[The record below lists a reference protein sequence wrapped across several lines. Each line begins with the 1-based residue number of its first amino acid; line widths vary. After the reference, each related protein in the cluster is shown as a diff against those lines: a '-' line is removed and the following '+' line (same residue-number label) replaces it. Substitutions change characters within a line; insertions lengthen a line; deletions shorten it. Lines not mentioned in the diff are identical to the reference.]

1 MCAQE
6 SFEDWKERFFLLEQG
21 AGYPLHGTAAVGD
34 CSARMRPPCLVT
46 PPRWWSTCLAARC
59 AVFLTAG
66 LAQAQNGDVAD
77 EEQPALPAGI
87 VIPAAPALTP
97 EGEARIFVLP
107 PGLEIELVASEPLVH
122 DPIAAV
128 FDEEAR
134 LWVVEM
140 RGFMPDVDG
149 RGERE
154 PRGSIAVLSDRDGDG
169 RMDERRTFLGGLVLP
184 RAVAPTRG
192 GALVIAPP
200 DVLFCRDGDGDGV
213 ADEIELVDRIGT
225 GALDSP
231 EHAINGLCF
240 GPEGGFRCANAT
252 VIYRHDGKQ
261 WTRVRTAGG
270 GQWGITRDDL
280 GRFFFDT
287 NSDPLRG
294 DLYPSYYAP
303 RNQNLGTAWGA
314 NVRIAEDLRT
324 WPARVTPGVN
334 RAYRKETLREDFT
347 LASVT
352 AACAPLVYR
361 GDALASE
368 WRGNAFV
375 CEPAGNLV
383 KRYLVEEAADGTI
396 SARNAWEGREFLT
409 STDER
414 FRPVN
419 LCDGPDGALYVVDM
433 YRGILQHRVFLTTFL
448 RKQILSRGL
457 DRPIGL
463 GRIWRIRPSDWQR
476 VAPAPLSQATWT
488 ELVRLLSHP
497 NGWWRDTAQRVL
509 TDEGRD
515 ERDAIEL
522 LREHAHAS
530 ASPLGRM
537 HALWTLAAV
546 DGLDRATLDG
556 ALLDSDA
563 IVQIAAV
570 RASEPWIATG
580 DEALTK
586 SLEELGRSSDRRLA
600 RQVLLSLGEARTPI
614 ADLALASLL
623 ETACASAEDRSLALS
638 GLGGRE
644 LEFLARLL
652 ASESWGV
659 PREGGAELVQML
671 ARCVA
676 VENSSARIER
686 LIELAAAC
694 PPARSWQTDALLAG
708 ILAGRGTDPQGKPAR
723 IRLAREPAALASLLA
738 RDAPGIAARANELS
752 DALVWPGR
760 PGVEAELVVRALDEA
775 EQARFELGRFHYLA
789 VCAACHQPSGRGEP
803 GKAPALRASEWVL
816 GSGERL
822 ASLVLRGL
830 EGPLVMEGEQWSME
844 MPAFGETDEIV
855 ASVLTYV
862 RREWGHGAEPVDAA
876 LVARAR
882 EAARAR
888 PRPWTVEELRA
899 AYE

>member
-1 MCAQE
+1 MPLPRVPMIGPRLA
-6 SFEDWKERFFLLEQG
+6 LLL
-21 AGYPLHGTAAVGD
+21 AFALARAPAV
-34 CSARMRPPCLVT
+34 
-46 PPRWWSTCLAARC
+46 
-59 AVFLTAG
+59 
-66 LAQAQNGDVAD
+66 AQNGDVAD
-77 EEQPALPAGI
+77 EPQPPLSAEL
-87 VIPAAPALTP
+87 VIPPAPPLDP
-97 EGEARIFVLP
+97 EAEARTFTLP
-107 PGLEIELVASEPLVH
+107 PELTVDLVAAEPLVH
-122 DPIAAV
+122 DPIQAV
-128 FDEEAR
+128 FDENGA

-140 RGFMPDVDG
+140 RAFMPDVDG

-154 PRGSIAVLSDRDGDG
+154 PRGSIAVLTDRDGDG
-169 RMDERRTFLGGLVLP
+169 RMDERRTFLDGLVLP

-200 DVLFCRDGDGDGV
+200 DVLFCRDVDGDGA
-213 ADEIELVDRIGT
+213 ADEVEVVDRIGT

-240 GPEGGFRCANAT
+240 GPDGGFHCANAA

-261 WTRVRTAGG
+261 WARIRTSGG

-280 GRFFFDT
+280 GRFFYDT

-294 DLYPSYYAP
+294 DLYPSYYAQ

-347 LASVT
+347 LATVT
-352 AACAPLVYR
+352 AACAPLIHR
-361 GDALASE
+361 GDALAGE
-368 WRGNAFV
+368 WHGNAFV

-383 KRYLVEEAADGTI
+383 KRYLLEEADDGTI

-419 LCDGPDGALYVVDM
+419 LTDGPDGALYVVDM

-448 RKQILSRGL
+448 RQQILSRGL

-463 GRIWRIRPSDWQR
+463 GRIWRIRPIDWQR
-476 VAPAPLSQATWT
+476 VEPPRLAQATWS
-488 ELVRLLSHP
+488 ELVGLLSHLS
-497 NGWWRDTAQRVL
+497 GWWRDTAQRLL

-515 ERDAIEL
+515 VRDAIL
-522 LREHAHAS
+522 LCREHAR
-530 ASPLGRM
+530 ASPVALGRM
-537 HALWTLAAV
+537 HAIWTLAAI
-546 DGLDRATLDG
+546 DGLDRASVSQ
-556 ALLDSDA
+556 ALEDPDA

-570 RASEPWIATG
+570 RASEPWLATG
-580 DEALTK
+580 DEALTRRV
-586 SLEELGRSSDRRLA
+586 EELGRSSDRRLT
-600 RQVLLSLGEARTPI
+600 RQVLLSLGEARTSA
-614 ADLALASLL
+614 ADEALVRLL
-623 ETACASAEDRSLALS
+623 EAYNRETEDRSIVLS

-644 LEFLARLL
+644 LEFLGRLL
-652 ASESWGV
+652 ASERWNELRPGS
-659 PREGGAELVQML
+659 AELFQRL

-686 LIELAAAC
+686 LIEFAAAR
-694 PPARSWQTDALLAG
+694 PPELAWQIDALLSG
-708 ILAGRGTDPQGKPAR
+708 ILAGRGTNPQGKPAR
-723 IRLAREPAALASLLA
+723 LRLAREPASLVALLA
-738 RDAPGIAARANELS
+738 RDAQDIVARANELS
-752 DALVWPGR
+752 SALAWPGR
-760 PGVEAELVVRALDEA
+760 PGIEAELVVRALDEV
-775 EQARFELGRFHYLA
+775 EQARFERGRFHYLA

-803 GKAPALRASEWVL
+803 GKAPALRGSEWVL
-816 GSGERL
+816 GSEERL

-830 EGPLVMEGEQWSME
+830 EGPLVVQGELWNME

-855 ASVLTYV
+855 ASVLTYI
-862 RREWGHGAEPVDAA
+862 RREWGHGADPVDAA

-882 EAARAR
+882 EAARTR
-888 PRPWTVEELRA
+888 PRPWTAAELRA